1 MKSKKKLTKSTRKW
15 WGALACWYTGT
26 HEWSAWRRNSK
37 HTVLSRWCKLC
48 PKVERV
54 PTKDVSAAWP
64 VPLDDIVGSA
74 TERAVVAAVGAQKAL

>member
-54 PTKDVSAAWP
+54 PTM
-64 VPLDDIVGSA
+64 PLDGIAV
-74 TERAVVAAVGAQKAL
+74 EHAVVAAVGAQKAL